1 MTIQKFKTLPEA
13 EEAQWNFNPDKQYYE
28 KVRELFRLATK
39 INPPN
44 FPQGVFKYKTLEDAN
59 RQKMEW
65 IVEAALKKNVCK

>member
-13 EEAQWNFNPDKQYYE
+13 EEAQWCFNPDKQYYE
-28 KVRELFRLATK
+28 KVRALFRLATK
-39 INPPN
+39 INPLN

-65 IVEAALKKNVCK
+65 IVDAALKKNVCK